1 MRKDKM
7 LQRFLWA
14 IATAFLC
21 LALGIPGML
30 PGVLPVQSSETN
42 PDSQVLVPQT
52 QLQQAQ
58 IQQVQQLYEAGQFTP
73 AIGILQQA
81 AQTYKAQGD
90 RLRQAMTLSNLALV
104 YQQLGQLNLATQ
116 AIQNS
121 LALLQQIEHEQ
132 SDREDMQSVLAQT
145 LDIQGELQLELG
157 QPENALETWQRTEKI
172 YTQLNEPEGV
182 TRSRIN
188 QAEALQTLGF
198 YRRALTLLSDLSQSL
213 QTQPDSRLK
222 AVELRSLGDT
232 LQLTGDS
239 EQSRQALHASLVVAQ
254 HLQLLPEISA
264 ALLSLGNTATA
275 QQDTQAAIAFY
286 QQAAQQATAPLTQ
299 IRARVNLLPLLF
311 KTQQTAE
318 AEDLIVQLSP
328 QLTAL
333 IPSQASIYATL
344 HLAQTLI
351 DSQKNQPAAKLL
363 ATAIAQARELGD
375 RRTES
380 YGLGTLGGLYEHTQQ
395 WAQAQELTQQALNLT
410 QSISAPEMAY
420 RWNWQMGRLL
430 RRKGN
435 REGAI
440 AAYDA
445 AVDDLQLLRK
455 DLVAV
460 NREVQFSF
468 RDSVEPVYRESVAV
482 LLDYENPSQL
492 ALDKARQ
499 RIESL
504 QLAELDDFF
513 REACIDA
520 QSVILDEVVDRDNP
534 ETAIIYPILLPDR
547 LQVITKIPQQPLR
560 QHRIQRSR
568 PEVEAKLQQLREY
581 LTEPDR
587 NSEVK
592 ALSQEIYQWLI
603 APIASE
609 LTDVNS
615 LVFVL
620 DGAFRSVPMAA
631 LYDGKKYLV
640 EQYAIALSPGLQ
652 LLEPKAIATQQLH
665 VLAAGLVQ
673 PPANFASF
681 PPLPAIPSE
690 FEAIAQS
697 GIDTTQLLNQNFT
710 EQSLEQQIKTTDF
723 NVIHMATHG
732 QFSSRAEETFVLAA
746 DGPINV
752 TQFDTLL
759 RQQDPTKTI
768 ELLVLSACQTA
779 AGDNRATLGL
789 AGAAVRAGARS
800 TLASLWNVG
809 DRSTAILMGEFY
821 RELAQAKVTKA
832 EALRRAQVTL
842 LKKYPNYNRPNYW
855 APYVLIG
862 NWL

>member
-1 MRKDKM
+1 VRKYKA
-7 LQRFLWA
+7 LERFLWA

-21 LALGIPGML
+21 LTLGVVL
-30 PGVLPVQSSETN
+30 GVLPVQSSETN
-42 PDSQVLVPQT
+42 PDPQV
-52 QLQQAQ
+52 QLQQA
-58 IQQVQQLYEAGQFTP
+58 QQLYEAGQFTP
-73 AIGILQQA
+73 AISILQQA
-81 AQTYKAQGD
+81 AQAYEVQGD
-90 RLRQAMTLSNLALV
+90 RLRQALTLSNLALV
-104 YQQLGQLNLATQ
+104 YQQLGQLTPATQ

-121 LALLQQIEHEQ
+121 LALLQPIDREQI
-132 SDREDMQSVLAQT
+132 DREDAQSVLAQT

-157 QPENALETWQRTEKI
+157 QPEKALETWQQAEMI
-172 YTQLNEPEGV
+172 HTQLDEPEGI

-213 QTQPDSRLK
+213 QAQPDSRLK
-222 AVELRSLGDT
+222 TIELRSLGDT
-232 LQLTGDS
+232 LQLTGDL
-239 EQSRQALHASLVVAQ
+239 EQSRQALQASLAVAQ

-264 ALLSLGNTATA
+264 ALLSLGNIATA
-275 QQDTQAAIAFY
+275 QQDTEAAIAFY

-299 IRARVNLLPLLF
+299 IRAKVNLLPLLF
-311 KTQQTAE
+311 KTQRTAE
-318 AEDLIVQLSP
+318 AEDLMVQLPP
-328 QLTAL
+328 QLAAL
-333 IPSQASIYATL
+333 VPSQTSIYAAL

-351 DSQKNQPAAKLL
+351 DNQKTQPAAELL

-380 YGLGTLGGLYEHTQQ
+380 YGLGTLGGLYERTQQ
-395 WAQAQELTQQALNLT
+395 WTQAQDLTQQALKLT
-410 QSISAPEMAY
+410 QSISAPEISY

-430 RRKGN
+430 RRQGK
-435 REGAI
+435 REEAI
-440 AAYDA
+440 AAYDD
-445 AVDDLQLLRK
+445 AVNDLQLLRK

-482 LLDYENPSQL
+482 LLDRETPSQL

-560 QHRIQRSR
+560 QHSIQRSR
-568 PEVEAKLQQLREY
+568 PEVEAKLQELREY

-587 NSEVK
+587 NTEVK
-592 ALSQEIYQWLI
+592 VLSQEIYQWLI

-609 LTDVNS
+609 LTAVNS

-620 DGAFRSVPMAA
+620 DGAFRSIPMAA
-631 LYDGKKYLV
+631 LYDGKEYLV

-652 LLEPKAIATQQLH
+652 LLEPKAIATQQLR

-673 PPANFASF
+673 PPADFSSF

-690 FEAIAQS
+690 FEAIAQA
-697 GIDTTQLLNQNFT
+697 GIGITQLLNQNFT
-710 EQSLEQQIKTTDF
+710 EQSLEQHIKTTDF

-759 RQQDPTKTI
+759 RQQDPTQTI